1 MIYKDSLT
9 ILKICNN
16 KITTLDQ
23 VKKLSEI
30 SNLIKLDLSGNE
42 VCKIDDY
49 RKKVFDSIST
59 LQCLDGKDQDNQSIE
74 SDDDED
80 EYGEEG
86 EQDLDGVEFEIPEHV
101 IEQLDPEIREKYKS
115 GELSKDELLEFINN
129 AEELDGL
136 GEEGEFDL
144 DDEEGEAA
152 QADGD
157 AGGDGE
163 DDKDSE

>member
-1 MIYKDSLT
+1 M
-9 ILKICNN
+9 
-16 KITTLDQ
+16 
-23 VKKLSEI
+23 KKLSEV

-59 LQCLDGKDQDNQSIE
+59 LQCLDGKDQDNQSID

-86 EQDLDGVEFEIPEHV
+86 EHDLDGDEFEIPEHV
-101 IEQLDPEIREKYKS
+101 IEQLDPEIREKYKN
-115 GELSKDELLEFINN
+115 GELSKEELLEFINN
-129 AEELDGL
+129 AEELDGM

-144 DDEEGEAA
+144 DDEEGEAV

-157 AGGDGE
+157 AGGEE
-163 DDKDSE
+163 DDDDDKEE